1 MDSLYEKLSKYLK
14 YKVNHKDYNLFN
26 LDDNGLIY
34 KDGDDVKILVKKDKQ
49 LKSIKTIVIDL
60 GVGRLKKLEFE
71 NVTSKNFKSLPTR
84 EEISIA
90 TPKETIEMVDIAG
103 REVREKISTV
113 ETPFTED
120 EGTFTKREL
129 KGLNK
134 AMQTLSGSLKKAVA
148 EKTKTEIHIDMEYG
162 NLKELKKDLTATDE
176 QREEIHDR
184 ITKLK
189 DRLQAHNDE
198 LKILKD
204 KFSSQVTQIKETF
217 KKLMDKDKT
226 LGEKIKILFREQGI
240 TITTLLTAI
249 GMTIGFL
256 VELLTPASVSITP
269 SPSPSPDKSW
279 IKKKLEALK
288 NLLGKLAA
296 KAGAALPGIIG
307 SIVSWILNRVKDVV
321 GFIAKETWILIVGIG
336 LFLINSI
343 RK

>member
-1 MDSLYEKLSKYLK
+1 
-14 YKVNHKDYNLFN
+14 
-26 LDDNGLIY
+26 
-34 KDGDDVKILVKKDKQ
+34 
-49 LKSIKTIVIDL
+49 
-60 GVGRLKKLEFE
+60 
-71 NVTSKNFKSLPTR
+71 
-84 EEISIA
+84 
-90 TPKETIEMVDIAG
+90 
-103 REVREKISTV
+103 
-113 ETPFTED
+113 
-120 EGTFTKREL
+120 
-129 KGLNK
+129 
-134 AMQTLSGSLKKAVA
+134 
-148 EKTKTEIHIDMEYG
+148 
-162 NLKELKKDLTATDE
+162 
-176 QREEIHDR
+176 
-184 ITKLK
+184 
-189 DRLQAHNDE
+189 
-198 LKILKD
+198 
-204 KFSSQVTQIKETF
+204 
-217 KKLMDKDKT
+217 MDKDKT

-256 VELLTPASVSITP
+256 VELLTPASVSITPSP